1 MNLYAFL
8 VEKHKYTNTT
18 FIEFLILKYAVAFSG
33 KYDYFLATGFKM
45 FLLQLVLF
53 CLFLPFLF

>member
-1 MNLYAFL
+1 MNLYVFL

-33 KYDYFLATGFKM
+33 KYGYFFSY
-45 FLLQLVLF
+45 
-53 CLFLPFLF
+53 